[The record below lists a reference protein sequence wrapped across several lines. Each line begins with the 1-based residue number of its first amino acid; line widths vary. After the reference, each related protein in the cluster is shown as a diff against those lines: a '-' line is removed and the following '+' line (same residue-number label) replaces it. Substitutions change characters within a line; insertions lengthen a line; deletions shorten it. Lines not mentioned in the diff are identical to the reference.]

1 MNTQVP
7 QSLDADL
14 DRVFKL
20 GDEGPSPDAD
30 IADVGVDDTNNDEER
45 DAGDLVTQPATQPKQ
60 DDDAAAALEAEAA
73 GLRKNAQGQTVDK
86 DGNVVAANREDRR
99 VLFMYNKARQTMQ
112 HYRTERD
119 NALQQLQGMREIIG
133 IQQQFKLDNNALREA
148 AQFRAQFDINP
159 VQTVREIVAQA
170 VANGYTMEQLFGPDA
185 PAAIN
190 ASVIQR
196 TIDERLRPITERVT
210 REQTEE
216 RATQEATDAFND
228 FLVNHEHAD
237 VHGNEIAHIV
247 NTERVSPE
255 VAYYKL
261 QANAARLGLDF
272 SQNLVEQMIAREQAA
287 SGKQPQRQQQTTQRM
302 LPGNRT
308 VGGNAAPAND
318 PRTQVADPS
327 MSFKDI
333 VANAMRSVAARSV
346 N

>member
-7 QSLDADL
+7 QSLDADI

-20 GDEGPSPDAD
+20 GDEGPSPDAE
-30 IADVGVDDTNNDEER
+30 IADVGADDTNGDEER
-45 DAGDLVTQPATQPKQ
+45 DAGDLVQQEAAKPKQ
-60 DDDAAAALEAEAA
+60 EEAGTVDDD
-73 GLRKNAQGQTVDK
+73 GLRKDAQGRTVDAQ
-86 DGNVVAANREDRR
+86 GNVVAANREEKR
-99 VLFMYNKARQTMQ
+99 VLFMYNKVRDELRNE
-112 HYRTERD
+112 RTRRNE
-119 NALQQLQGMREIIG
+119 LQQQLGGLRELAS
-133 IQQQFKLDNNALREA
+133 IQQRFKLDGAAIAEA

-159 VQTVREIVAQA
+159 IQTVREIVAQA

-196 TIDERLRPITERVT
+196 TIDERLKPITDKAT
-210 REQTEE
+210 REQSEQRATEE
-216 RATQEATDAFND
+216 ATEAFND
-228 FLVNHEHAD
+228 FLVNHEYAD

-255 VAYYKL
+255 TAYYKL
-261 QANAARLGLDF
+261 QARASQLGLDF
-272 SQNLVEQMIAREQAA
+272 TQNLVEQMIAREQGNG
-287 SGKQPQRQQQTTQRM
+287 GKPAQQQQAQQRTTQRM

-308 VGGNAAPAND
+308 AGGNAAPAND
-318 PRTQVADPS
+318 PRNQVADPN

-333 VANAMRSVAARSV
+333 VRNAMRNVASQTA